1 MAKPASSRSSEPGCM
16 CRPHNFIIVL
26 WWSLSAESSLHAT
39 NLDIPDQT
47 SLRPNRLSLT
57 GGSWARGPLKA
68 TKNGFYSATTFSGNA
83 TLPCPLSSRPELR
96 TRISYFAL
104 LATSTCAALL
114 KESRMRSI
122 NATVLDRKSGGGAQ
136 WRICGSG
143 PFLEMSFGIAPW
155 KPNQFEL
162 RLELCITST
171 ARPSRPSF
179 LFDTS

>member
-114 KESRMRSI
+114 KESRMQINQRHCSRQEVRGRS
-122 NATVLDRKSGGGAQ
+122 AVERSAGADP
-136 WRICGSG
+136 S
-143 PFLEMSFGIAPW
+143 W
-155 KPNQFEL
+155 KCL
-162 RLELCITST
+162 S
-171 ARPSRPSF
+171 A
-179 LFDTS
+179 